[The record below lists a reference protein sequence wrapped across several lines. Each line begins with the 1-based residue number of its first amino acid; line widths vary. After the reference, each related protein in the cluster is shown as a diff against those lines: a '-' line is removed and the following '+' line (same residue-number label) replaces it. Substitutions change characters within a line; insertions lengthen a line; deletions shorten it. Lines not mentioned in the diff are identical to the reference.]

1 MASNNEWFS
10 DWFDTSY
17 YHILY
22 KNRDEKEA
30 KFFIENLCNFLAIKP
45 NSSLLDLACGK
56 GRHSITLNELG
67 HKVLGVDLSQNS
79 ISVAKQQERR
89 GLHFEVHDMRKIIPG
104 LSFDVIFNL
113 FTSFGYFDSSVENK
127 KVIFS
132 VANMLYE
139 KGIFVIDFLNA
150 DKVVANLVS
159 EEEKM
164 IDGIQFLIKRIVE
177 GEHIYKKITVID
189 KNETKNYVERVQLL
203 RLGDFEKLLSPE
215 FKILHTFGNF
225 DLQKFDATSS
235 DRLIIIA
242 EKNA

>member
-1 MASNNEWFS
+1 
-10 DWFDTSY
+10 
-17 YHILY
+17 
-22 KNRDEKEA
+22 
-30 KFFIENLCNFLAIKP
+30 
-45 NSSLLDLACGK
+45 
-56 GRHSITLNELG
+56 
-67 HKVLGVDLSQNS
+67 
-79 ISVAKQQERR
+79 
-89 GLHFEVHDMRKIIPG
+89 
-104 LSFDVIFNL
+104 
-113 FTSFGYFDSSVENK
+113 
-127 KVIFS
+127 
-132 VANMLYE
+132 MLYE

-164 IDGIQFLIKRIVE
+164 IDGIQFLIKRIIE

-203 RLGDFEKLLSPE
+203 RLVDFEELLSPE

>member
-10 DWFDTSY
+10 DWFDTLY

-150 DKVVANLVS
+150 NKVVANLVS

>member
-79 ISVAKQQERR
+79 ISVAKQHERR

-159 EEEKM
+159 EEEKI

-203 RLGDFEKLLSPE
+203 RLGDFEKLLAPE

>member
-10 DWFDTSY
+10 DWFDTSF

-30 KFFIENLCNFLAIKP
+30 RFFIENLCNFLAIKP

>member
-30 KFFIENLCNFLAIKP
+30 RFFIENLCNFLAIKP

-79 ISVAKQQERR
+79 ISVAKQHERR

-113 FTSFGYFDSSVENK
+113 FTSFGYFDSSIENK

-164 IDGIQFLIKRIVE
+164 IDGIQFLIKRIIE

>member
-1 MASNNEWFS
+1 MSEANEWFS
-10 DWFDTSY
+10 DWFDTNY

-22 KNRDEKEA
+22 KNRDENEA
-30 KFFIENLCNFLAIKP
+30 RILIKNLCEFLAIKP

-56 GRHSITLNELG
+56 GRHSITLNGLG

-79 ISVAKQQERR
+79 ISIAKQHERR

-132 VANMLYE
+132 VANMLYD
-139 KGIFVIDFLNA
+139 KGIFVIDFLTA
-150 DKVVANLVS
+150 QKVIANLVAS
-159 EEEKM
+159 EEKTIE
-164 IDGIQFLIKRIVE
+164 DIQFLIERKIE
-177 GEHIYKKITVID
+177 GDHVFKKITVID
-189 KNETKNYVERVQLL
+189 KNITKKYIERVQLL
-203 RLGDFEKLLSPE
+203 TLSDFVKLLSPE
-215 FKILHTFGNF
+215 FKIIHTFGSF
-225 DLQKFDATSS
+225 DLQSFDPSAS

-242 EKNA
+242 EKNV

>member
-79 ISVAKQQERR
+79 ISVAKQHERR

-159 EEEKM
+159 EEEKI

>member
-79 ISVAKQQERR
+79 ISVAKQHERR

-113 FTSFGYFDSSVENK
+113 FTSFGYFDSSIENK

-203 RLGDFEKLLSPE
+203 RLVDFEKLLSPE

>member
-164 IDGIQFLIKRIVE
+164 INGIQFLIKRIIE

>member
-1 MASNNEWFS
+1 MSTTSEWFS
-10 DWFDTSY
+10 DWFDTNY

-22 KNRDEKEA
+22 KNRDENEA
-30 KFFIENLCNFLAIKP
+30 RVLIKTLCEFIAIKP

-79 ISVAKQQERR
+79 INIAKQYERR

-113 FTSFGYFDSSVENK
+113 FTSFGYFDSSDESK

-132 VANMLYE
+132 VANMLYD

-150 DKVVANLVS
+150 HKVIANLVAS
-159 EEEKM
+159 EEKT
-164 IDGIQFLIKRIVE
+164 IDGIQFLIERKIE
-177 GEHIYKKITVID
+177 GEHVFKKITVID
-189 KNETKNYVERVQLL
+189 KNVTKKYIERVQLL
-203 RLGDFEKLLSPE
+203 RLSNFEKLLSPE
-215 FKILHTFGNF
+215 FKILHTFGSF
-225 DLQKFDATSS
+225 DLQNFDPDNS

>member
-79 ISVAKQQERR
+79 ISVAKQHERR

-159 EEEKM
+159 EEEKI

-203 RLGDFEKLLSPE
+203 RLCDFEKLLAPE

-225 DLQKFDATSS
+225 DLQKFDVTSS

>member
-1 MASNNEWFS
+1 MSANNEWFS
-10 DWFDTSY
+10 DWFDTNY

-22 KNRDEKEA
+22 KNRDEDEA
-30 KFFIENLCNFLAIKP
+30 RILIKNLCEFLAIKP

-67 HKVLGVDLSQNS
+67 HKVLGVDLSKNS
-79 ISVAKQQERR
+79 IAIAKQQERR

-113 FTSFGYFDSSVENK
+113 FTSFGYFDSAVENK

-132 VANMLYE
+132 VANMLFE

-150 DKVVANLVS
+150 EKVVANLVLQ
-159 EEEKM
+159 EEKT
-164 IDGIQFLIKRIVE
+164 IDGIQFLIERKVE
-177 GEHIYKKITVID
+177 GEHVFKKITVID
-189 KNETKNYVERVQLL
+189 NNEIKKYIERVQLL
-203 RLGDFEKLLSPE
+203 RLNDFEKLLSPE
-215 FKILHTFGNF
+215 FKILHTFGSF
-225 DLQKFDATSS
+225 DLQKFDPLNS

>member
-22 KNRDEKEA
+22 KNRDEREA
-30 KFFIENLCNFLAIKP
+30 RFFIENLCNFLAIKP

>member
-22 KNRDEKEA
+22 KNRDEREA
-30 KFFIENLCNFLAIKP
+30 RFFIENLCNFLAIKP

-79 ISVAKQQERR
+79 ISVAKQHERR

-113 FTSFGYFDSSVENK
+113 FTSFGYFDSSIENK

>member
-30 KFFIENLCNFLAIKP
+30 KFFIENLCDFLAIKP

-79 ISVAKQQERR
+79 ISIAKQNERR

-113 FTSFGYFDSSVENK
+113 FTSFGYFDSSIENK

>member
-56 GRHSITLNELG
+56 GRHSVTLNELG

-79 ISVAKQQERR
+79 ISIAKQQERR

-159 EEEKM
+159 EEEKV
-164 IDGIQFLIKRIVE
+164 IDGIQFILKRIVE

-189 KNETKNYVERVQLL
+189 KNETKNYLERVQLL
-203 RLGDFEKLLSPE
+203 RLGDFEKLLAPE
-215 FKILHTFGNF
+215 FKILHTFGDF
-225 DLQKFDATSS
+225 DLQKFDPASS

>member
-30 KFFIENLCNFLAIKP
+30 RFFIENLCNFLAIKP

>member
-1 MASNNEWFS
+1 MTTTNEWFS
-10 DWFDTSY
+10 DWFDTNY

-22 KNRDEKEA
+22 KNRDEDEA
-30 KFFIENLCNFLAIKP
+30 RILIQNLCEFLSIKS

-79 ISVAKQQERR
+79 ITIAKQHKRR

-127 KVIFS
+127 KVIFA
-132 VANMLYE
+132 VANMLYD

-150 DKVVANLVS
+150 QKVVANLVS
-159 EEEKM
+159 KEEKT
-164 IDGIQFLIKRIVE
+164 IDGIQFLIERKVE
-177 GEHIYKKITVID
+177 GEHVFKKITVID
-189 KNETKNYVERVQLL
+189 KNETKKYIERVQLL
-203 RLGDFEKLLSPE
+203 SLNDFEKVMSPE
-215 FKILHTFGNF
+215 FKILHTFGSF
-225 DLQKFDATSS
+225 DLQKFDPNTS

>member
-56 GRHSITLNELG
+56 GRHSVTLNELG

-79 ISVAKQQERR
+79 ISIAKQQERR

-159 EEEKM
+159 EEEKV
-164 IDGIQFLIKRIVE
+164 IDGIQFILKRIVE

-189 KNETKNYVERVQLL
+189 KNETKNYLERVQLL
-203 RLGDFEKLLSPE
+203 RLGDFEKLLAPE

-225 DLQKFDATSS
+225 DLQKFDPASS

>member
-113 FTSFGYFDSSVENK
+113 FTSFGYFDSSIENK

>member
-22 KNRDEKEA
+22 KNRDEREA
-30 KFFIENLCNFLAIKP
+30 RFFIENLCNFLAIKP

-113 FTSFGYFDSSVENK
+113 FTSFGYFDSSIENK

>member
-67 HKVLGVDLSQNS
+67 NKVLGVDLSQNS
-79 ISVAKQQERR
+79 ISVAKQHERR

-164 IDGIQFLIKRIVE
+164 INGIQFLIKRIIE